1 MTLEQYQWAI
11 ATCRSRSFAIPQA
24 REWLVQPTMLHL
36 CCSGV
41 TAAAFDCVRC
51 ASWQLINHVSGPDSA
66 LQHTTLPGLQ
76 TAATVQAFAI
86 RCSAIRDAV
95 LAHADCALDQTA
107 CCSLQRASPAR
118 RCCRSQ
124 LLCRYC
130 YCSSPGISK
139 GTVLH
144 PAALQR
150 SSALVKTLRSP
161 YQTKACGQSVWPVAA
176 EPSFCC
182 LCAASCYPAALL
194 ATGDDPAGPLQTL
207 LLLSAS
213 QL

>member
-51 ASWQLINHVSGPDSA
+51 ASWQLINHVSGPNSA

-107 CCSLQRASPAR
+107 CCSLQRAQPGTA
-118 RCCRSQ
+118 
-124 LLCRYC
+124 LLSFTVALQILLLLIPWNLKRNSAAP
-130 YCSSPGISK
+130 CSS
-139 GTVLH
+139 
-144 PAALQR
+144 AALL
-150 SSALVKTLRSP
+150 SIGEDSAP